1 MRRTHLIPCLA
12 GLIVAV
18 ALVAAT
24 GASAASLG
32 LLVAAVACPLSM
44 LVAMRLVIG
53 PAGSSACH
61 RAGASPA
68 DSAATRGETRS

>member
-12 GLIVAV
+12 GLAVAV

-32 LLVAAVACPLSM
+32 VLVAAVACPLSM
-44 LVAMRLVIG
+44 LVAMRLVMG
-53 PAGSSACH
+53 AGAPACHPAGAP
-61 RAGASPA
+61 PA
-68 DSAATRGETRS
+68 DSAAARGENRS